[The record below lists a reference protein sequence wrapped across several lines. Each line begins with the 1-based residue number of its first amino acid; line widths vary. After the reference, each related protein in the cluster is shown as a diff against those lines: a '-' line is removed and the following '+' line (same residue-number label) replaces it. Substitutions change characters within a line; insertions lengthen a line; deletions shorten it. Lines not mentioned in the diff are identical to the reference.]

1 MIPAR
6 TERAGSKHNSFFHRF
21 RLPAVLLVLIVVSG
35 DISLGIMSYE
45 YFPGGTLEV
54 LPENLIPH
62 NIQALLH
69 VNVDN
74 TSLLIYEKNYSIG
87 GVLPFSL
94 ATIFLDRGKSIQKLN
109 STNIEISRY
118 GAFMSTS
125 IYEIRGISL
134 SSASRN
140 LLGIVGAFNDSS
152 LNTTTG
158 FISDGIGGNTVAGNL
173 NAVKYSIAAEHFNR
187 EPSNALKY
195 LNMTAQSSLVYFEN
209 STLIS
214 FVTVNSSSNQ
224 TVMKITFTSPT
235 AENNF
240 LEAYS
245 LLVYDFVIFPIPLKI
260 VGPLQ
265 LTMNLQ
271 MNMYQFI
278 HFIASYWK
286 ILNNYAG
293 GRT

>member
-1 MIPAR
+1 MIPAQ
-6 TERAGSKHNSFFHRF
+6 TERAGSKSNSFFHRF
-21 RLPAVLLVLIVVSG
+21 RPVAVLLVLIVVSA

-45 YFPGGTLEV
+45 YFSGSTPEV

-62 NIQALLH
+62 SIQAILH

-74 TSLLIYEKNYSIG
+74 TSLLLYEKNYSIG

-109 STNIEISRY
+109 STNIEISQY

-140 LLGIVGAFNDSS
+140 LLGIVGAFNGSA

-158 FISDGIGGNTVAGNL
+158 FISDGIGGNTVAGSL
-173 NAVKYSIAAEHFNR
+173 NAVKSSIAAAHLNQ
-187 EPSNALKY
+187 EPSPALKY
-195 LNMTAQSSLVYFEN
+195 LNMTAQSSLVYLEN

-214 FVTVNSSSNQ
+214 LVTVNSTGNQ
-224 TVMKITFTSPT
+224 TGMKITFTSPN
-235 AENNF
+235 AESNF

-260 VGPLQ
+260 VSPFQ

-278 HFIASYWK
+278 HFIAVYWK

-293 GRT
+293 GLP